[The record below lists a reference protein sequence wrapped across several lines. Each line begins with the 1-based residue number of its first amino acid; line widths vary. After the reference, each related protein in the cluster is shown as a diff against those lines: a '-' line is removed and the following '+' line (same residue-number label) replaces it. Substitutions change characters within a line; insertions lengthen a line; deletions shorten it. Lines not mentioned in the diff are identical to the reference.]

1 MTDLHQLEK
10 ESLLTA
16 MRTTKNKRLYERYQ
30 AVYLYL
36 QNYSK
41 TEIASMIG
49 RSERTIY
56 SYNAYKAKGLSGLI
70 MGRSTGPPRKLTPEQ
85 EQELV
90 QVITCKLPVDVGF
103 PSKHNWTLS
112 IITFFIKREWNQSY
126 TLRGVSRLLH
136 DLGLSYTKPAYT

>member
-56 SYNAYKAKGLSGLI
+56 SYVNAYKAKGLS
-70 MGRSTGPPRKLTPEQ
+70 
-85 EQELV
+85 V
-90 QVITCKLPVDVGF
+90 
-103 PSKHNWTLS
+103 
-112 IITFFIKREWNQSY
+112 
-126 TLRGVSRLLH
+126 
-136 DLGLSYTKPAYT
+136 

>member
-70 MGRSTGPPRKLTPEQ
+70 MGRSTG
-85 EQELV
+85 
-90 QVITCKLPVDVGF
+90 
-103 PSKHNWTLS
+103 
-112 IITFFIKREWNQSY
+112 
-126 TLRGVSRLLH
+126 
-136 DLGLSYTKPAYT
+136 

>member
-56 SYNAYKAKGLSGLI
+56 SYVNAYKAKGLSGLI
-70 MGRSTGPPRKLTPEQ
+70 MGRSTGAPRKLTPEQ

-103 PSKHNWTLS
+103 
-112 IITFFIKREWNQSY
+112 
-126 TLRGVSRLLH
+126 
-136 DLGLSYTKPAYT
+136 